1 MLIEILLKEVIEKK
15 ESLTEMWGFFIGII
29 MSRKYTEKEWI
40 EFLKRI
46 GEGRS
51 ARDVCG
57 NDKDMPT
64 WRLVSDKLNSDTGFA
79 QRYAMAM
86 ENRGQVYADKITET
100 VNDMLNGTI
109 DYNQARVAI
118 DALKWQSSKLA
129 PKKYGDVHRME
140 VKHEA
145 SYLDALKEVSKVVD
159 GGESTLDNAI
169 RTRKETE
176 KTDTIQ

>member
-1 MLIEILLKEVIEKK
+1 MKASQKCGVFYLVV
-15 ESLTEMWGFFIGII
+15 F

-64 WRLVSDKLNSDTGFA
+64 WRLVSDKLNSDNGFA
-79 QRYAMAM
+79 SRYAMAM
-86 ENRGQVYADKITET
+86 ENRGQVYADKITDT

-159 GGESTLDNAI
+159 GEESTLDNAI
-169 RTRKETE
+169 RTRKKSAET
-176 KTDTIQ
+176 KTIQ

>member
-1 MLIEILLKEVIEKK
+1 MKASQKCGVFYLVV
-15 ESLTEMWGFFIGII
+15 F

-64 WRLVSDKLNSDTGFA
+64 WRLVSDKLNSDNGFA

-86 ENRGQVYADKITET
+86 ENRGQVYADKITDT

-159 GGESTLDNAI
+159 GEESTLDNAI
-169 RTRKETE
+169 RTRKKSAET
-176 KTDTIQ
+176 KTIQ

>member
-1 MLIEILLKEVIEKK
+1 
-15 ESLTEMWGFFIGII
+15 

-57 NDKDMPT
+57 NDKEMPS
-64 WRLVSDKLNSDTGFA
+64 WRLVSDKLNTDNGFA
-79 QRYAMAM
+79 SRYAMAM
-86 ENRGQVYADKITET
+86 ENRGQVYADKITDT

-159 GGESTLDNAI
+159 GGESTLPNTL
-169 RTRKETE
+169 RTRKKPEETE
-176 KTDTIQ
+176 TIQ

>member
-1 MLIEILLKEVIEKK
+1 MKASQKCGVFYLVV
-15 ESLTEMWGFFIGII
+15 F

-79 QRYAMAM
+79 QRYSMAM
-86 ENRGQVYADKITET
+86 ENRGQVYADKITDT

-159 GGESTLDNAI
+159 GEESTLDNAL
-169 RTRKETE
+169 RTRKKSAET
-176 KTDTIQ
+176 KTIQ

>member
-1 MLIEILLKEVIEKK
+1 MKASQKCGVFYLVV
-15 ESLTEMWGFFIGII
+15 F

-64 WRLVSDKLNSDTGFA
+64 WRLVSDKLNSDNGFA
-79 QRYAMAM
+79 SRYAMAM
-86 ENRGQVYADKITET
+86 ENRGQVYADKITDT

-159 GGESTLDNAI
+159 GEESTLDNAL
-169 RTRKETE
+169 RTRKKSAET
-176 KTDTIQ
+176 KTIQ

>member
-1 MLIEILLKEVIEKK
+1 
-15 ESLTEMWGFFIGII
+15 

-57 NDKDMPT
+57 NDKDMQT
-64 WRLVSDKLNSDTGFA
+64 WRLVSDKLNSVTGFA

-86 ENRGQVYADKITET
+86 ENRGQVYADKITDT

-159 GGESTLDNAI
+159 GEESTLDNAL
-169 RTRKETE
+169 RTRKKSAET
-176 KTDTIQ
+176 KTIQ